1 MAKSASF
8 FSANS
13 LTCRGVM
20 ICSASSLRSSGLTGG
35 ISRALQLAV
44 QPNGGGPAD
53 LEQQVGGVPL
63 DHLGDGLLEVE
74 GRTGEAP
81 AAFAAQPLGSTRK
94 RTCPNSTGWPS
105 STKISRTMP
114 AISASISFMIFIASM
129 MHTVWPGVTRV
140 PTLT

>member
-20 ICSASSLRSSGLTGG
+20 ICSASSFRSSGLTGG
-35 ISRALQLAV
+35 ISRAVQLAV
-44 QPNGGGPAD
+44 QPDGGRPAD

-74 GRTGEAP
+74 GRTAGRRR
-81 AAFAAQPLGSTRK
+81 LGLS
-94 RTCPNSTGWPS
+94 
-105 STKISRTMP
+105 
-114 AISASISFMIFIASM
+114 
-129 MHTVWPGVTRV
+129 H
-140 PTLT
+140 